1 MIRVA
6 LAAALFAAAALAP
19 IGASA
24 ADPLK
29 IGFIATMSSPTSRAG
44 PDMLDA
50 FRLGIKDSGGM
61 LGGRTIDLIVG
72 DDQLKP
78 DVGLQVARKMID
90 SDKVQLLTGF
100 VLTNVTLAIAHAVL
114 PQKIFML
121 SLNSGSSQLAGAG
134 CSPYFF
140 AASYQTD
147 TLSEAAAIYFQKKG
161 IKTASIIAPNYA
173 AGRDML
179 NGFKRD
185 FKGKIASETYTPLDQ
200 FDFAAEIAE
209 IGSAGPQ
216 ATFFF
221 YTSGAPSINFVK
233 QYAEAGLK
241 GKIPL
246 VGVAYSL
253 DEQTL
258 PGMGE
263 AAIGVDDATIWTADL
278 DNPANRAFVAHF
290 TAAYHRLPSVFAAQA
305 YDGAVMLDAALKT
318 VDGHIERADAFR
330 AALETAKFAS
340 VRGHFRFNTNHFP
353 IQDFQLAEVKRDASG
368 AVVNAYKEPID
379 KDHTDVYAAHCK
391 MP

>member
-6 LAAALFAAAALAP
+6 LAVALVAATALAP
-19 IGASA
+19 AA

-50 FRLGIKDSGGM
+50 FKLGIKDSGGT
-61 LGGRTIDLIVG
+61 LGGRQVDLIVG

-78 DVGLQVARKMID
+78 DVGLQVARQMID
-90 SDKVQLLTGF
+90 SDKVQLITGL
-100 VLTNVTLAIAHAVL
+100 VLTNVTLAIAHAVV

-140 AASYQTD
+140 AASYQAD
-147 TLSEAAAIYFQKKG
+147 TLSDAVAIYLDKKG
-161 IKTASIIAPNYA
+161 VKSASIIAPNYA

-185 FKGKIASETYTPLDQ
+185 FKGRLASETYTPLDQ

-209 IGSAGPQ
+209 IGSAAPA

-241 GKIPL
+241 QKIPL
-246 VGVAYSL
+246 YGVSYSL

-258 PGMGE
+258 PGMGD
-263 AAIGVDDATIWTADL
+263 AAIGIEDSSIWTADL
-278 DNPANRAFVAHF
+278 DNPANHVFVAHF

-305 YDGAVMLDAALKT
+305 YDGARLLDAALKA
-318 VDGHIERADAFR
+318 VDGHIERADEFR
-330 AALETAKFAS
+330 HAMETAKFPT

-353 IQDFQLAEVKRDASG
+353 IQDFQLAQVKRTKSG
-368 AVVNAYKEPID
+368 AIVNAYKEPID
-379 KDHTDVYAAHCK
+379 KDHKDIFAPQCK

>member
-1 MIRVA
+1 MG
-6 LAAALFAAAALAP
+6 LAWRSLVFAATALAP
-19 IGASA
+19 VGAHA
-24 ADPLK
+24 ADPIK

-44 PDMLDA
+44 PDMLDG
-50 FRLGIKDSGGM
+50 FKLGIQDAGGT
-61 LGGRTIDLIVG
+61 LGGRAVDLIVG

-78 DVGLQVARKMID
+78 DVGVQLARKMLD
-90 SDKVQLLTGF
+90 EDKVQLVTGL
-100 VLTNVTLAIAHAVL
+100 VLTNVTLAIAHTVL
-114 PQKIFML
+114 PHKTFML
-121 SLNSGSSQLAGAG
+121 SLNSGSSQLAGKD

-140 AASYQTD
+140 AASYQAD
-147 TLSEAAAIYFQKKG
+147 TLSEAMAIHLQSTGVKSAA
-161 IKTASIIAPNYA
+161 IIAPNYA

-185 FKGKIASETYTPLDQ
+185 FKGTIPSELYTPLDQ

-209 IGSAGPQ
+209 IRAAAPE

-221 YTSGAPSINFVK
+221 YTSGAPSINFVR

-246 VGVAYSL
+246 YGVSYSL

-263 AAIGVDDATIWTADL
+263 AAIGIEDSSFWTADL

-290 TAAYHRLPSVFAAQA
+290 TAAYHRLPSIFAAQA
-305 YDGAVMLDAALKT
+305 YDGASLLAAALKT
-318 VDGHIERADAFR
+318 VDGRIEDADAFR
-330 AALETAKFAS
+330 KAMETAKIAA
-340 VRGHFRFNTNHFP
+340 VRGNFRFNTNHFP
-353 IQDFQLAEVKRDASG
+353 IQDFQLAEVKRDATG
-368 AVVNAYKEPID
+368 AIVNAYRGPID
-379 KDHTDVYAAHCK
+379 KDHTDAYASQCK